1 MDLVANGSTVS
12 GTGTWTGEACC
23 SGTVVVTGTIDNAG
37 VHLDITQTV
46 QFPAAGSNLFSHF
59 DGTIVLNRVLQG
71 KLLVRDPA
79 NLDGQQVSYNRE

>member
-1 MDLVANGSTVS
+1 MDLVASGSTVS

-23 SGTVVVTGTIDNAG
+23 SGSVVVTGTIDNAG
-37 VHLDITQTV
+37 VHLDITQTR
-46 QFPAAGSNLFSHF
+46 FPVTGANLFSHF

-71 KLLVRDPA
+71 KLVVRDPA

>member
-1 MDLVANGSTVS
+1 MDLVASGSTVS

-23 SGTVVVTGTIDNAG
+23 SGSVVVTGTIDNAG
-37 VHLDITQTV
+37 VHLDITQTR
-46 QFPAAGSNLFSHF
+46 FPVTGSNLFSHF
-59 DGTIVLNRVLQG
+59 DGTIVLNRVLRG